1 MTRATELGSSR
12 PTHHMGGGP
21 PTFGSAFMGFSGEIE
36 EVEEEKDDWFSN
48 KENHHTLAGG
58 YSNVHIFLTDKGFSS
73 VHKWCHTEMIG
84 VLRVIQVHECEAG
97 GYPVITLQL
106 IAVDP
111 AGIERE
117 AVFEYELPFNFVF
130 EPDLSRTFSALGLEK
145 GEFVG
150 FLFDSYEDKEDFS
163 GKMQAIQGQ
172 LRLAAANFE
181 EYKKTITEKLQ
192 EEQQAALAE
201 QIDCFNILSG

>member
-1 MTRATELGSSR
+1 
-12 PTHHMGGGP
+12 
-21 PTFGSAFMGFSGEIE
+21 MGFSSEID
-36 EVEEEKDDWFSN
+36 EVDEEKDDWFTN

-58 YSNVHIFLTDKGFSS
+58 YQNVHIFLTDKGFSS

-84 VLRVIQVHECEAG
+84 VLRVIQVHECEG
-97 GYPVITLQL
+97 GHPVISLQL
-106 IAVDP
+106 IACDP

-130 EPDLSRTFSALGLEK
+130 EPDLSRTFCALGLEK

-172 LRLAAANFE
+172 LRLPAANLE
-181 EYKKTITEKLQ
+181 EYKKKINE
-192 EEQQAALAE
+192 
-201 QIDCFNILSG
+201 I